1 MQQPMSAP
9 FQVRPFPL
17 LPIAFALFS
26 FLKGKIKDNAAKK
39 PILMVNY
46 FHLNACDGLETM
58 RNA

>member
-1 MQQPMSAP
+1 MSAP